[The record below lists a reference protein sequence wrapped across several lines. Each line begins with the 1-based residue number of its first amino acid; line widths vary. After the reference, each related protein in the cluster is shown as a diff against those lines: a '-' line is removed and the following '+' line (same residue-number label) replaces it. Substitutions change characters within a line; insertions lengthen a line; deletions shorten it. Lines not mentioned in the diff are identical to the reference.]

1 MSSELIGWNEQLN
14 LIRQH
19 RNYHNTSRPKR
30 INQNLNPLSCSKCF
44 KKLTQISAE
53 FQRFWNWTRGV
64 LSVVDFS
71 RVTTNSF
78 AVAVSSIGRE
88 DPTAHQL
95 KRLFESLKIDER
107 PNHTKNTLVRI
118 FIDLV
123 IQTDGFERDPTDDET
138 TRVLV
143 RYDDDGNTVTN
154 EETEDTIEE
163 TEEIVEEQTTPVSS
177 PLIIPENT
185 AGPNVLNQNEERPEP
200 ESPTLGASR
209 TVYTPGEWDEEE
221 PSGNFG
227 AFTEQIT
234 SQPFYSY
241 FSEMSQTQTQQTV
254 TSSIPLNSNQQS
266 SSNNQQSS
274 SNNQQSSSNN
284 QQSSTNNQP
293 SDNRQPWGRSVE
305 TTTG

>member
-44 KKLTQISAE
+44 KKPTQISAE
-53 FQRFWNWTRGV
+53 FQKFWNWTRGV

-71 RVTTNSF
+71 EVTTNSF
-78 AVAVSSIGRE
+78 AVAVSSIRRE
-88 DPTAHQL
+88 DPTAHQIG
-95 KRLFESLKIDER
+95 RLFESLKIDER
-107 PNHTKNTLVRI
+107 PNHTKNTLARI

-143 RYDDDGNTVTN
+143 RYDDDGNMVTS

-163 TEEIVEEQTTPVSS
+163 IVKELTTPVNS
-177 PLIIPENT
+177 PLIILENT
-185 AGPNVLNQNEERPEP
+185 QGPNVLNQNEERPEP

-221 PSGNFG
+221 QSGNFRT
-227 AFTEQIT
+227 FTEQIT
-234 SQPFYSY
+234 SQPFY
-241 FSEMSQTQTQQTV
+241 
-254 TSSIPLNSNQQS
+254 
-266 SSNNQQSS
+266 
-274 SNNQQSSSNN
+274 
-284 QQSSTNNQP
+284 
-293 SDNRQPWGRSVE
+293 
-305 TTTG
+305 